1 MAYALYSATYDA
13 TLANALVFIT
23 NRWTGVPAVIMAGP
37 TGGVVNTQGNAQLNA
52 QAELLVYIDT
62 AQEWNIKVAN
72 AQTPPYSVIDP
83 KQVVTLAELTTLVPQ
98 IGKTY
103 VLSQPPFTE
112 YTWDGENLIASL
124 TGAQTNLIQSLGDS
138 NLSNIT
144 FNAPGGGN
152 GAGKIN
158 SYVKSGIQHDVTY
171 PDAFTIII
179 SNDTGLSKIIGLD
192 VNGLVTSII

>member
-1 MAYALYSATYDA
+1 MTYALYSAQYDA
-13 TLANALVFIT
+13 TLANALVSIS
-23 NRWTGVPAVIMAGP
+23 NRWTGVPAIIMAGP
-37 TGGVVNTQGNAQLNA
+37 TGGVVNTQGNAQLDA
-52 QAELLVYIDT
+52 QARLNVYIDT
-62 AQEWNIKVAN
+62 AQEWTVSIPN
-72 AQTPPYSVIDP
+72 AQTPPYTVIDP
-83 KQVVTLAELTTLVPQ
+83 KQVVTLAELTTLIPQ

-144 FNAPGGGN
+144 FNAPGSGD

-158 SYVKSGIQHDVTY
+158 SYIKSGIQHDVTY
-171 PDAFTIII
+171 PDSTTVII
-179 SNDTGLSKIIGLD
+179 SNSTGLSKIIGLD